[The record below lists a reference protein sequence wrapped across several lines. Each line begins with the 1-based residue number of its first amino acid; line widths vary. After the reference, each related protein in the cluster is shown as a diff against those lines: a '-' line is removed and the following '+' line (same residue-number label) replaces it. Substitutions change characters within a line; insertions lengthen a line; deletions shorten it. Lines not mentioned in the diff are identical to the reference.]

1 MYTIDVDH
9 ETLSRATVDLL
20 IDDYR
25 SVVKDIEG
33 LKSVKNLKDYQK
45 QDLEDSL
52 KIKKALKRVIK
63 YYSVPGS
70 VDYIFDE

>member
-9 ETLSRATVDLL
+9 ETLSRAIVDLL

-25 SVVKDIEG
+25 GVVKDIES